1 MCSLA
6 ATSPRLCWT
15 GQLTEQVL
23 TASSC
28 TCTAQ
33 RATSCVAA
41 RMGSG
46 GTLSTIIK
54 ARWCD
59 SPPDVC
65 ATTQMARKRK
75 ILISLEEYDF
85 VFVGA
90 GAAGCVVASCLAEH
104 TSASIALIEAGDM
117 DRDPFHAYS

>member
-1 MCSLA
+1 MCAMCSSA
-6 ATSPRLCWT
+6 ATPPRLCWT

-23 TASSC
+23 TARSC

-33 RATSCVAA
+33 QATSCVAA

-54 ARWCD
+54 ARRCD

-65 ATTQMARKRK
+65 APRQLSAMEPLFRLASTITADWRRRSPPRGDTTWSEILDLCAR
-75 ILISLEEYDF
+75 ILRETTDARLD
-85 VFVGA
+85 
-90 GAAGCVVASCLAEH
+90 
-104 TSASIALIEAGDM
+104 
-117 DRDPFHAYS
+117 